1 MAVYLILFL
10 ALLNFTAFM
19 GCRVL
24 MSLFAIEL
32 GASTAAIG
40 VLISLFA
47 LCPFLLS
54 VYAGKVIDRFGSHL
68 PAQLGTAL
76 SALGFSIPWLFP
88 VLPALY
94 LSALIIGLSFVFIS
108 LAIQN
113 LSSTARDANVRAR
126 DVSLVS
132 LGFALSGLFGPLLT
146 GFVIDRQGHVFAY
159 LLLTMLAIAATVGWL
174 VSRRF
179 VTDSHARGASAAPTD
194 MRELL
199 KLPQLRR
206 TVVVSGLVVAG
217 VDLYNFYMPIYGHSV
232 GLSATMIGVVF
243 GANSLAVLIVRG
255 LLPRLTRW
263 LGEERVMSYSMYL
276 AGAAFLL
283 IPVFEGAAPLMLLAF
298 VLGLGLGCG
307 QPLSILMT
315 YNRAPAGRSGE
326 ALGVRFAVVN
336 FTHMAI
342 PLAFGTLGSA
352 LGVIAVFL
360 SNAALMVGGGY
371 ANARGARA
379 GT

>member
-40 VLISLFA
+40 LLISLFA
-47 LCPFLLS
+47 LFPFLLS
-54 VYAGKVIDRFGSHL
+54 VYAGKVIDRFGSHV
-68 PAQLGTAL
+68 PAQLGTVL
-76 SALGFSIPWLFP
+76 SAAGFAIPWLFP
-88 VLPALY
+88 ALPALY
-94 LSALIIGLSFVFIS
+94 LSASIIGLSYVFIS

-113 LSSTARDANVRAR
+113 LSSTARDPDVRAR

-132 LGFALSGLFGPLLT
+132 LGFALSGLLGPLLV
-146 GFVIDRQGHVFAY
+146 GFVIDHQGHVFAY
-159 LLLTMLAIAATVGWL
+159 ALLTVLAIAATAGWI
-174 VSRRF
+174 VSRRY
-179 VTDSHARGASAAPTD
+179 VVDSHARGAAAAPTD

-199 KLPQLRR
+199 RQPQLRR
-206 TVVVSGLVVAG
+206 TVIVSGLVVAG

-232 GLSATMIGVVF
+232 GLTATMIGVIF

-283 IPVFEGAAPLMLLAF
+283 IPMFGNAPALMLLAF
-298 VLGLGLGCG
+298 MLGLGLGCG

-326 ALGVRFAVVN
+326 ALGVRFTVVN

-352 LGVIAVFL
+352 LGVVAVFF
-360 SNAALMVGGGY
+360 SNAVLMLGGGY

-379 GT
+379 GA

>member
-40 VLISLFA
+40 LLISLFA
-47 LCPFLLS
+47 LFPFLLS

-76 SALGFSIPWLFP
+76 SAAGFAIPWLFP
-88 VLPALY
+88 ALPALY
-94 LSALIIGLSFVFIS
+94 FSAAIIGLSYVFIS

-113 LSSTARDANVRAR
+113 LSSTARDPEVRAR

-132 LGFALSGLFGPLLT
+132 LGFALSGLLGPLLV
-146 GFVIDRQGHVFAY
+146 GFVIDHQGHVFAY
-159 LLLTMLAIAATVGWL
+159 ALLMVLAIAATAGWIA
-174 VSRRF
+174 SRRY
-179 VTDSHARGASAAPTD
+179 VADSHARGAAAAPTD

-199 KLPQLRR
+199 RLPQLRR
-206 TVVVSGLVVAG
+206 TVIVSGLVVAG

-232 GLSATMIGVVF
+232 GLTATMIGVIF

-263 LGEERVMSYSMYL
+263 LGEERVMTYSMYV

-283 IPVFEGAAPLMLLAF
+283 IPMFGSAPALMLLAF
-298 VLGLGLGCG
+298 ILGLGLGCG

-326 ALGVRFAVVN
+326 ALGVRFTVVN

-342 PLAFGTLGSA
+342 PLVFGTLGSA
-352 LGVIAVFL
+352 LGVVAVFL
-360 SNAALMVGGGY
+360 SNAALMLGGGY

>member
-40 VLISLFA
+40 LLISLFA
-47 LCPFLLS
+47 LFPFLLS
-54 VYAGKVIDRFGSHL
+54 VYAGKVIDRFGSHV
-68 PAQLGTAL
+68 PAQLGTVL
-76 SALGFSIPWLFP
+76 SAAGFAIPWLFP
-88 VLPALY
+88 ALPALY
-94 LSALIIGLSFVFIS
+94 LSASIIGLSYVFIS

-113 LSSTARDANVRAR
+113 LSSTARDPDVRAR

-132 LGFALSGLFGPLLT
+132 LGFALSGLLGPLLV
-146 GFVIDRQGHVFAY
+146 GFVIDHQGHVFAY
-159 LLLTMLAIAATVGWL
+159 ALLTVLAIAATAGWI
-174 VSRRF
+174 VSRRY
-179 VTDSHARGASAAPTD
+179 VVDSHARGAAAAPTD

-199 KLPQLRR
+199 RLPQLRR
-206 TVVVSGLVVAG
+206 TVIVSGLVVAG

-232 GLSATMIGVVF
+232 GLTATMIGVIF

-283 IPVFEGAAPLMLLAF
+283 IPMFGNAPALMLLAF
-298 VLGLGLGCG
+298 MLGLGLGCG

-326 ALGVRFAVVN
+326 ALGVRFTVVN

-352 LGVIAVFL
+352 LGVVAVFF
-360 SNAALMVGGGY
+360 SNAVLMLGGGY

-379 GT
+379 GA

>member
-47 LCPFLLS
+47 LFPFLLS

-76 SALGFSIPWLFP
+76 SAIGFSIPWLFP
-88 VLPALY
+88 ALPALY
-94 LSALIIGLSFVFIS
+94 LSATIIGLSFVFIS

-113 LSSTARDANVRAR
+113 LSSTARDAGVRAR

-132 LGFALSGLFGPLLT
+132 LGFALSGLLGPLVT
-146 GFVIDRQGHVFAY
+146 GYIIDHQGHVFAY
-159 LLLTMLAIAATVGWL
+159 FLLTVLAIAATAGWIG
-174 VSRRF
+174 SRRF
-179 VTDSHARGASAAPTD
+179 VTDSHARGAAAAPTD
-194 MRELL
+194 IRELL
-199 KLPQLRR
+199 GLGHLRR

-232 GLSATMIGVVF
+232 GLSATMIGIVF
-243 GANSLAVLIVRG
+243 GANSVAVLIVRG
-255 LLPRLTRW
+255 LLPRFTRW
-263 LGEERVMSYSMYL
+263 LGEDRVMSYSMYL
-276 AGAAFLL
+276 AGAVFVL
-283 IPVFEGAAPLMLLAF
+283 IPAFKEAAPLMLLSF

-326 ALGVRFAVVN
+326 ALGVRFTVVN

-342 PLAFGTLGSA
+342 PLMFGTLGSA
-352 LGVIAVFL
+352 LGVIAVFF
-360 SNAALMVGGGY
+360 SNAALMFGGGY
-371 ANARGARA
+371 ANTRGSRA

>member
-40 VLISLFA
+40 LLISLFA
-47 LCPFLLS
+47 LFPFLLS

-68 PAQLGTAL
+68 PAQLGTVL
-76 SALGFSIPWLFP
+76 SAAGFAIPWLFP
-88 VLPALY
+88 ALPALY
-94 LSALIIGLSFVFIS
+94 LSASIIGLSYVFIS

-113 LSSTARDANVRAR
+113 LSSTAGDPDVRAR

-132 LGFALSGLFGPLLT
+132 LGFALSGLLGPLLV
-146 GFVIDRQGHVFAY
+146 GFVIDHQGHVFAY
-159 LLLTMLAIAATVGWL
+159 ALLTVLAIAATAGWI
-174 VSRRF
+174 VSRRY
-179 VTDSHARGASAAPTD
+179 VVDSHARGAAAAPTD

-199 KLPQLRR
+199 RLPQLRR
-206 TVVVSGLVVAG
+206 TVIVSGLVVAG

-232 GLSATMIGVVF
+232 GLTATMIGVIF

-283 IPVFEGAAPLMLLAF
+283 IPMFGNAPALMLLAF

-326 ALGVRFAVVN
+326 ALGVRFTVVN

-352 LGVIAVFL
+352 LGVVAVFF
-360 SNAALMVGGGY
+360 SNAVLMLGGGY

-379 GT
+379 GA

>member
-40 VLISLFA
+40 LLISLFA
-47 LCPFLLS
+47 LFPFLLS

-68 PAQLGTAL
+68 PAQLGTVL
-76 SALGFSIPWLFP
+76 SAAGFAIPWLFP
-88 VLPALY
+88 ALPALY
-94 LSALIIGLSFVFIS
+94 LSASIIGLSYVFIS

-113 LSSTARDANVRAR
+113 LSSTARDPDVRAR
-126 DVSLVS
+126 EVSLVS
-132 LGFALSGLFGPLLT
+132 LGFALSGLLGPLLV
-146 GFVIDRQGHVFAY
+146 GFVIDHQGHVFAY
-159 LLLTMLAIAATVGWL
+159 ALLTVLAIAATAGWI
-174 VSRRF
+174 VSRRY
-179 VTDSHARGASAAPTD
+179 VVDSHARGAAAAPTD

-199 KLPQLRR
+199 RLPQLRR
-206 TVVVSGLVVAG
+206 TVIVSGLVVAG

-232 GLSATMIGVVF
+232 GLTATMIGVIF

-283 IPVFEGAAPLMLLAF
+283 IPMFGNAPALMLLAF
-298 VLGLGLGCG
+298 MLGLGLGCG

-326 ALGVRFAVVN
+326 ALGVRFTVVN

-352 LGVIAVFL
+352 LGVVAVFF
-360 SNAALMVGGGY
+360 SNAVLMLGGGY

-379 GT
+379 GA

>member
-1 MAVYLILFL
+1 
-10 ALLNFTAFM
+10 
-19 GCRVL
+19 
-24 MSLFAIEL
+24 
-32 GASTAAIG
+32 
-40 VLISLFA
+40 
-47 LCPFLLS
+47 
-54 VYAGKVIDRFGSHL
+54 
-68 PAQLGTAL
+68 
-76 SALGFSIPWLFP
+76 
-88 VLPALY
+88 
-94 LSALIIGLSFVFIS
+94 
-108 LAIQN
+108 
-113 LSSTARDANVRAR
+113 
-126 DVSLVS
+126 
-132 LGFALSGLFGPLLT
+132 
-146 GFVIDRQGHVFAY
+146 
-159 LLLTMLAIAATVGWL
+159 
-174 VSRRF
+174 
-179 VTDSHARGASAAPTD
+179 
-194 MRELL
+194 
-199 KLPQLRR
+199 
-206 TVVVSGLVVAG
+206 
-217 VDLYNFYMPIYGHSV
+217 
-232 GLSATMIGVVF
+232 MIGVVF

>member
-24 MSLFAIEL
+24 TSLFAIEL

-47 LCPFLLS
+47 LFPFLLS

-76 SALGFSIPWLFP
+76 SAIGFSIPWLIP
-88 VLPALY
+88 TLPALY
-94 LSALIIGLSFVFIS
+94 VSASIIGLSFVFIS

-113 LSSTARDANVRAR
+113 LCSTARDATVRAR

-132 LGFALSGLFGPLLT
+132 VGFALSGLFGPLLT
-146 GFVIDRQGHVFAY
+146 GYVIDHEGHVFAY
-159 LLLTMLAIAATVGWL
+159 FLLTVLAVLATAGWVG
-174 VSRRF
+174 SRRL
-179 VTDSHARGASAAPTD
+179 VTDSHARGAAAPTD

-199 KLPQLRR
+199 RLGHLRR

-232 GLSATMIGVVF
+232 GLSATIIGVVF
-243 GANSLAVLIVRG
+243 GANSVAVLIVRG

-263 LGEERVMSYSMYL
+263 LGEDRVMSYSMYL
-276 AGAAFLL
+276 AGAVFLL
-283 IPVFEGAAPLMLLAF
+283 IPLFEQAGVLMSLSF

-315 YNRAPAGRSGE
+315 YNRAPVGRSGE
-326 ALGVRFAVVN
+326 ALGVRFTVVN
-336 FTHMAI
+336 LTHMAI
-342 PLAFGTLGSA
+342 PLAMGTLGSA
-352 LGVIAVFL
+352 LGVIAVFF
-360 SNAALMVGGGY
+360 SNAALMIGGGY

-379 GT
+379 EA